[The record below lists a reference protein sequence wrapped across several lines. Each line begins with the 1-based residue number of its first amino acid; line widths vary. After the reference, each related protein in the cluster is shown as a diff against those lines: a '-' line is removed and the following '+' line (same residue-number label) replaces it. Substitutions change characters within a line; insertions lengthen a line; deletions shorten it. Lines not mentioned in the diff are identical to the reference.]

1 MLTLCPAA
9 EEGDVYVPEVQM
21 LKMEMEMC
29 IRQKSARYRAWFLL
43 INTKKW
49 HLDIWKR
56 LVIHLKKISNLDIW
70 KRLVIHLKKISKTL
84 VKHLKW
90 AYLVN
95 RNKLHNGNIWE
106 HSTFIILHFT
116 FYIPLTIGF
125 GTIFSMDSKVI
136 STIWSKSVVGS
147 VRNTIG
153 LRDVQFTFFI

>member
-56 LVIHLKKISNLDIW
+56 LVIHLKKIS
-70 KRLVIHLKKISKTL
+70 KTL

-95 RNKLHNGNIWE
+95 RKKLHNGNIWE

-136 STIWSKSVVGS
+136 STIWSKSVIGS

>member
-9 EEGDVYVPEVQM
+9 EEGDVYTPEVQL
-21 LKMEMEMC
+21 LKMEMEMFT
-29 IRQKSARYRAWFLL
+29 RQKSARYRAWFLL
-43 INTKKW
+43 INTKKQ
-49 HLDIWKR
+49 
-56 LVIHLKKISNLDIW
+56 NLDIW

-95 RNKLHNGNIWE
+95 RKKLHNGNIWE

-116 FYIPLTIGF
+116 FYIPLIIGF
-125 GTIFSMDSKVI
+125 GTTPSMDSKVI

>member
-21 LKMEMEMC
+21 LKMEMEMF

-95 RNKLHNGNIWE
+95 RNKLHNGNVWE
-106 HSTFIILHFT
+106 HSLIIILPFT
-116 FYIPLTIGF
+116 FCSFMVLAQSFLKLDDGFQGYINYLIKTFGPGTYDPRIVFTGF
-125 GTIFSMDSKVI
+125 Y
-136 STIWSKSVVGS
+136 
-147 VRNTIG
+147 
-153 LRDVQFTFFI
+153 